1 MPAALE
7 SRASLEARKRPIR
20 VLALLDALADA
31 SIFEAPLRAVHEL
44 AYLSNVLAPVFELA
58 PFSASL
64 LKRQGGPYYPELQ
77 ETIDLLVGR
86 GMVLASDIRYE
97 PVPEEKRYR
106 PHANYRINRALAGP
120 ALAAYHEVYAHTG
133 EPFFIGELCAAYGM
147 LADHELGQAFRFD
160 ARYADKDVDNNEVID
175 FGQWANAAST
185 NFSRNAAMSFRPG
198 ESLQPAERIF
208 MYIEHVQRKA
218 GHGG

>member
-1 MPAALE
+1 MTAAPDSL
-7 SRASLEARKRPIR
+7 ASIEARKRPVR
-20 VLALLDALADA
+20 VLALLDALHEA
-31 SIFEAPLRAVHEL
+31 SLFEASLRVVHEL

-77 ETIDLLVGR
+77 ETIDTLVGR
-86 GMVLASDIRYE
+86 GMVLATGIRYE
-97 PVPEEKRYR
+97 QVPEEERYR
-106 PHANYRINRALAGP
+106 LQANYRVNYGLARP
-120 ALAAYHEVYAHTG
+120 VLAAYREIYADTG

-147 LADHELGQAFRFD
+147 LSDQQLGQAFQFD

-175 FGQWANAAST
+175 FGQWAPAST
-185 NFSRNAAMSFRPG
+185 NFSRNAAMAFRPG
-198 ESLQPAERIF
+198 ESLEPAERIF

>member
-1 MPAALE
+1 MPTSSE
-7 SRASLEARKRPIR
+7 SNASLEARKRPIR
-20 VLALLDALADA
+20 VLALLNALAEA
-31 SIFEAPLRAVHEL
+31 SIFDAPLRVVHEL

-58 PFSASL
+58 PFNASL

-77 ETIDLLVGR
+77 ETIESLVGR
-86 GMVLASDIRYE
+86 GMVLASGIRYE

-106 PHANYRINRALAGP
+106 LHASYRINRALSGP
-120 ALAAYHEVYAHTG
+120 AVAAYQQVYADTG
-133 EPFFIGELCAAYGM
+133 EPFFIGELCAAYSM
-147 LADHELGQAFRFD
+147 LADQELGQTFRFD

-175 FGQWANAAST
+175 FGQWVNAASM

-208 MYIEHVQRKA
+208 MYIEHVQRKV

>member
-1 MPAALE
+1 M
-7 SRASLEARKRPIR
+7 
-20 VLALLDALADA
+20 LDALADA
-31 SIFEAPLRAVHEL
+31 SIFEAPLRVVHEL
-44 AYLSNVLAPVFELA
+44 AYRSNVLAPVFELT

-86 GMVLASDIRYE
+86 GMVFASDIRYE

-106 PHANYRINRALAGP
+106 LHANYRINRALADP
-120 ALAAYHEVYAHTG
+120 ALAAYHDVYADTG
-133 EPFFIGELCAAYGM
+133 EPFFISELCAAYGM
-147 LADHELGQAFRFD
+147 LADQELGQAFRFD

-175 FGQWANAAST
+175 FGQWVNAAST
-185 NFSRNAAMSFRPG
+185 NFSHNAAMSFRPG
-198 ESLQPAERIF
+198 EPLQPAERIF

-218 GHGG
+218 AYGR

>member
-1 MPAALE
+1 MPAKPE
-7 SRASLEARKRPIR
+7 WRDSLEARKRPIR
-20 VLALLDALADA
+20 VLALLEALADA
-31 SIFEAPLRAVHEL
+31 SIFEAPLRVVHEL

-77 ETIDLLVGR
+77 DTIDLLVGR
-86 GMVLASDIRYE
+86 GMVFASGIRYE

-106 PHANYRINRALAGP
+106 LHANYRINRALAGS
-120 ALAAYHEVYAHTG
+120 ALAAYHEVYADTG
-133 EPFFIGELCAAYGM
+133 EPFFIGELCAAYSM
-147 LADHELGQAFRFD
+147 LADQELGQAFRFD

-175 FGQWANAAST
+175 FGQWVSAAST

-208 MYIEHVQRKA
+208 MYIEHVQRKVA
-218 GHGG
+218 HGG

>member
-1 MPAALE
+1 MTASLK
-7 SRASLEARKRPIR
+7 SSASLEARKRPIR
-20 VLALLDALADA
+20 VLALLDALVDA
-31 SIFEAPLRAVHEL
+31 SIFEAPLRVVHEL
-44 AYLSNVLAPVFELA
+44 AYLSNVLAPVFDLA

-86 GMVLASDIRYE
+86 GMVLASGIRYE
-97 PVPEEKRYR
+97 AVSEEKRYR
-106 PHANYRINRALAGP
+106 LHANYRINRRLAAP
-120 ALAAYHEVYAHTG
+120 VLDAYHEVYADTG
-133 EPFFIGELCAAYGM
+133 EPFFIGELCAAYSM
-147 LADHELGQAFRFD
+147 LADQELGNAFRFD

-175 FGQWANAAST
+175 FGQWVDAAST

-198 ESLQPAERIF
+198 ERLQPAERIF

>member
-1 MPAALE
+1 MPIASE
-7 SRASLEARKRPIR
+7 SSASLEARKRPIR

-31 SIFEAPLRAVHEL
+31 SIFEAPLRVVHEL
-44 AYLSNVLAPVFELA
+44 AYLSNVLAPVFDLS

-64 LKRQGGPYYPELQ
+64 LKRLGGPYYPELQ
-77 ETIDLLVGR
+77 DTIDLLVGR
-86 GMVLASDIRYE
+86 GMVFASDIHYE
-97 PVPEEKRYR
+97 HVVEEKRYR
-106 PHANYRINRALAGP
+106 LHANYRINRALAGH
-120 ALAAYHEVYAHTG
+120 ALAAYHEIYADTG
-133 EPFFIGELCAAYGM
+133 EPFFLGELCAAYSM
-147 LADHELGQAFRFD
+147 LADLELGQAFRFD

-175 FGQWANAAST
+175 FGQWVNATST

-218 GHGG
+218 AYGG